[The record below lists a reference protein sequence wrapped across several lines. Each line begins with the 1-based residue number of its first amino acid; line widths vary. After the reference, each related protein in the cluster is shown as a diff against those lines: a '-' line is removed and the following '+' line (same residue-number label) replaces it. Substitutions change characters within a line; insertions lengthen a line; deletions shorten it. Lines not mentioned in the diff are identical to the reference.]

1 MDNGAAPLVFIIQLV
16 FIVWGCIVLS
26 NKNRGWGYYVLV
38 IFFPLIGF
46 IVALCLSKVE
56 KEVPPSNDITNI
68 PPSNDVT
75 NHQP

>member
-75 NHQP
+75 NNQP